1 MFIAVF
7 VLCVCLLILV
17 VLSLGSGMCV
27 LCGGAR
33 ASLVAVSRLQSM
45 RSVVVARG
53 LGFSAACGI
62 PVPRSGIEPI
72 SPALEYRFLTTGPPR
87 KFLLFIITSN
97 KCSLRKMRIR
107 QEGKKTTYAKNVRG
121 VSFVKQKPCA
131 INHQVLNMVT
141 VTNS

>member
-72 SPALEYRFLTTGPPR
+72 SPAVRAWSLNHWTTRVVLPTYVSTESLW
-87 KFLLFIITSN
+87 LLF
-97 KCSLRKMRIR
+97 
-107 QEGKKTTYAKNVRG
+107 
-121 VSFVKQKPCA
+121 
-131 INHQVLNMVT
+131 
-141 VTNS
+141 